1 MIFVHRFANVTNHQN
16 DLIGRVLPAPDS
28 LMVGIVGLD
37 ERMVAHSESP
47 KIPIILGGPPRQR
60 LHLQEN
66 HALVTGWVASNNC
79 LVKIDVCW
87 NVVFRKF
94 PFTIAATE
102 VDGKSASI
110 GNTERA
116 RDVQV
121 ECTTGR
127 SSPASNMVMLGGR
140 RLGLYTRRR

>member
-28 LMVGIVGLD
+28 FMVGIVGLD

-87 NVVFRKF
+87 NVVFGKF
-94 PFTIAATE
+94 PFTIAAPE

-110 GNTERA
+110 RNAERM
-116 RDVQV
+116 RDVQD

-127 SSPASNMVMLGGR
+127 SPASNMVVLGGR
-140 RLGLYTRRR
+140 RL